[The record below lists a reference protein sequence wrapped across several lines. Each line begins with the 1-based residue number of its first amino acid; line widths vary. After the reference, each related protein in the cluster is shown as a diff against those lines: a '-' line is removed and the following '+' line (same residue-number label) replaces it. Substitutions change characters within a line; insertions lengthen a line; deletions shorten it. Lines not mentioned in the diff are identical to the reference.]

1 VKELVLLS
9 VVFAMAAAGSAT
21 AQAVVSE
28 TEREA
33 VRGVPDKWG
42 VALGSFGKTFD
53 TTVRLDGE
61 TQTGTEI
68 SLENDFGMNKDLTD
82 FELGLFYRLGDRHR
96 IEGTYTAWNRSN
108 STTLDRDIQWGDT
121 IYQANAILD
130 SKLDTIMVNIIYKYA
145 FFNNG
150 KVNFGLN
157 GGISSL
163 WMDIELSGQAN
174 LSGSPVSGTVVES
187 ESQILPIPVI
197 GAHFEMTLLKRLF
210 WRAEGNFF
218 AANIAGYNGNV
229 SILNTSLD
237 YYFTRIAGLGGGFAS
252 AAYRVTTS
260 GSTGGDLLVR
270 YSFSG
275 VYAHLILT
283 F

>member
-1 VKELVLLS
+1 MKKLILLS
-9 VVFAMAAAGSAT
+9 VVLAMAAAGSAM

-42 VALGSFGKTFD
+42 VALGSFWQTFD
-53 TTVRLDGE
+53 TTVRLDGQ
-61 TQTGTEI
+61 TRTGTDINWEHD
-68 SLENDFGMNKDLTD
+68 LGMDKNRTD
-82 FELGLFYRLGDRHR
+82 FELALFYRLGDRHR
-96 IEGTYTAWNRSN
+96 IDVIYTAWNRSH
-108 STTLDRDIQWGDT
+108 SKTLDRDIQWGDT
-121 IYQANAILD
+121 IYHAHASLD
-130 SKLDTIMVNIIYKYA
+130 SSLDTKLFNIIYKYA

-163 WMDIELSGQAN
+163 WLDFKLSGQASV
-174 LSGSPVSGTVVES
+174 SGSPVSGRVVES
-187 ESQILPIPVI
+187 KSQILPIPVI

-218 AANIAGYNGNV
+218 AASIAGYNGNLT
-229 SILNTSLD
+229 ILNTSLD
-237 YYFTRIAGLGGGFAS
+237 YYFTRNVGLGGGFAS
-252 AAYRVTTS
+252 NVFKVTTS
-260 GSTGGDLLVR
+260 GSRGGDLFVR

-275 VYAHLILT
+275 VYAHLDLA